1 MKKNNLK
8 IFLFALLTILI
19 FDLQK
24 TFAVCP
30 ICTVAIGTGVGF
42 TRYIGI
48 DDTITGLWIGGFIV
62 SSGLWLASFLKNKKI
77 KIPYIEILSVILMTA
92 FTIIAL
98 YLSKFIG
105 VAHNKIFGVE
115 KIVFGIAI
123 GMIIFFFSTKTDA
136 YLRQKNN
143 GKVIIYYQKVIIPVL
158 FLTLTSFLF
167 YLINW

>member
-77 KIPYIEILSVILMTA
+77 KIPYIEILSVILMAA

-105 VAHNKIFGVE
+105 VTHNKIFGVE

>member
-1 MKKNNLK
+1 MRKNNLK
-8 IFLFALLTILI
+8 AFLLILLAIFVFG
-19 FDLQK
+19 LQK

-30 ICTVAIGTGVGF
+30 MCTVAIGAGIGF

-62 SSGLWLASFLKNKKI
+62 SSGLWLASFLKNKKL
-77 KIPYIEILSVILMTA
+77 KIPYIEAFSVILMAT
-92 FTIIAL
+92 FTIITL

-105 VAHNKIFGVE
+105 VTHNKIFGVE
-115 KIVFGIAI
+115 KIIFGTIVGATVL
-123 GMIIFFFSTKTDA
+123 FLSTKTDT

>member
-62 SSGLWLASFLKNKKI
+62 SSGLWLASFLKNKKL
-77 KIPYIEILSVILMTA
+77 KIPYIEAFSVTLMAA
-92 FTIIAL
+92 FTIITL
-98 YLSKFIG
+98 YLAKFIG
-105 VAHNKIFGVE
+105 VTHNKIFGVE
-115 KIVFGIAI
+115 KIIFGTIT
-123 GMIIFFFSTKTDA
+123 GMIVFLFSTKADA

>member
-30 ICTVAIGTGVGF
+30 ICTVAIGAGVGF

-62 SSGLWLASFLKNKKI
+62 SSGLWLASFLKNKNTLYRNSI
-77 KIPYIEILSVILMTA
+77 SYFNGCFYNNCFILI
-92 FTIIAL
+92 
-98 YLSKFIG
+98 
-105 VAHNKIFGVE
+105 
-115 KIVFGIAI
+115 
-123 GMIIFFFSTKTDA
+123 
-136 YLRQKNN
+136 
-143 GKVIIYYQKVIIPVL
+143 
-158 FLTLTSFLF
+158 
-167 YLINW
+167 

>member
-1 MKKNNLK
+1 MRKNDLK
-8 IFLFALLTILI
+8 TFLFALLATTI
-19 FDLQK
+19 FGLQK

-30 ICTVAIGTGVGF
+30 MCTVAIGAGVGF

-62 SSGLWLASFLKNKKI
+62 SSGLWLASFLKNKKL
-77 KIPYIEILSVILMTA
+77 KIPYVEAFSVILMAA
-92 FTIIAL
+92 FTIITL

-105 VAHNKIFGVE
+105 VTHNKIFGVE
-115 KIVFGIAI
+115 KIIFGMLIGAI
-123 GMIIFFFSTKTDA
+123 VLLFSTRTDA